1 MSKSKYV
8 RRPEKTTI
16 DVDKTSMLQKIEKP
30 QITAI

>member
-1 MSKSKYV
+1 V
-8 RRPEKTTI
+8 TIFDIEKTTI